1 MRSVYNADTG
11 WRVYPDGNNIRGPE
25 ITESTVFD
33 EVQITCL
40 PEGFVIGEA
49 VLLNSGTWVTNVA
62 GLRVQGSLV
71 PTQRM
76 RYDRDD
82 PEIMIV
88 KSRIRTGSCR
98 VTFKTLE
105 NWRGPSI
112 ITSEELHE
120 ANFLMDLLH
129 PFHVDDKDLFFDHLT
144 RHLEHVEPDGDNP
157 PHFTFPGIVEGNQ
170 RRYYKRHETSEAPDV
185 TAYSDLAGAGWTP
198 DIPWGAHALSAID
211 VLDAPKTFAVSAPT
225 RVYHRRKDQDGAITA
240 MARAWRNYWNALDSS
255 YQNNPV
261 RRTMRDHVEHA
272 IGRMWADRPNDGS
285 ISIFYDGQRTG
296 RTRDARDVEDW
307 MLGNMEQWVH
317 EWGFPAMAL
326 ALNNGSNRTLLES
339 QLGDY
344 TFCHLKEDGSVGDRL
359 NNGGDGITQ
368 ATWDAYQDT
377 HYQAALGT
385 IITAEAGPDA
395 IVQSGG
401 NYAMQGS
408 ASILNPSGTT
418 VYAWELASG
427 EGGSLDDAAVAA
439 PSFTAPILAAGADP
453 VVLVYRLTVTNN
465 NASDSDQ
472 VTLQV
477 ASAVLL
483 PGLASIPVTAGGT
496 REHQLTHTGGI
507 APYTYAK
514 VSGPAW
520 ISIDG
525 TTGVVTATPPADTA
539 VGDHASGYEV
549 TDASGAVVAS
559 IISFAVQSA

>member
-1 MRSVYNADTG
+1 M
-11 WRVYPDGNNIRGPE
+11 PE
-25 ITESTVFD
+25 FDSNGRLTTTPISISTVFD
-33 EVQITCL
+33 
-40 PEGFVIGEA
+40 A
-49 VLLNSGTWVTNVA
+49 VTIE
-62 GLRVQGSLV
+62 
-71 PTQRM
+71 M
-76 RYDRDD
+76 DD
-82 PEIMIV
+82 PFKIGSVHVVE
-88 KSRIRTGSCR
+88 RTGEGTIIRGRVPAEYRHHNPDFNTSNPEVAEVLRRIHDGSCE
-98 VTFKTLE
+98 VLYE
-105 NWRGPSI
+105 E
-112 ITSEELHE
+112 EELGYITEGELHHTHWSYLT
-120 ANFLMDLLH
+120 AH
-129 PFHVDDKDLFFDHLT
+129 PFHAHDNHLIISELVFDGRYGPAT
-144 RHLEHVEPDGDNP
+144 DTTPAR
-157 PHFTFPGIVEGNQ
+157 FTFPGIVEGNVSG
-170 RRYYKRHETSEAPDV
+170 RYYRRHESPQAPDII
-185 TAYSDLAGAGWTP
+185 ALANLTGAGWTK

-225 RVYHRRKDQDGAITA
+225 RVYHRRKDEDGAITA

-307 MLGNMEQWVH
+307 ILGNMEQWVH

-377 HYQAALGT
+377 HYQSALGT

-439 PSFTAPILAAGADP
+439 PSFTAPTLAAGTDP